1 MGTKYFYARV
11 STQGQNVDRQLIAA
25 NEIGIPKNRIYIDK
39 ESGKNFERKSWLRL
53 MKRLKK
59 GDVLF
64 VKSLD
69 RMGRN
74 YKEILRVW
82 QDLTKDRE
90 IDVVV
95 LDMPILDTRRDKNLL
110 GTFIADLVLQVLSFV
125 AENER
130 ANIIER
136 QRQGIEAAKARG
148 VKFGRRRNALPDN
161 FDETAKK
168 YINGKILIVDAAKTT
183 GMAMSTFRQRA
194 CEKFGPK
201 QRKFVHEKSTLPK
214 NFKDVE
220 AFDAAARDWIAGKG
234 FAKDYSKQLGIERQ
248 TFTKYVAIR
257 FPNYKRISNRRKG
270 PRFDIHDER
279 FVKFAQY
286 WIDGKTTARIA
297 AFQFGINDRTF
308 VSYVRQLFPGKRC
321 SNQNRIIKPNPA
333 NFKELVD
340 DWVNDNLSGRH
351 AAKLAGM
358 SYQTFVKRANEYM

>member
-1 MGTKYFYARV
+1 MNYFYARV
-11 STQGQNVDRQLIAA
+11 STQQQNVDRQLIAA

-59 GDVLF
+59 NDVLF

-130 ANIIER
+130 ANILER
-136 QRQGIEAAKARG
+136 QRQGIEAAMARG

-161 FDETAKK
+161 FDEIAKK
-168 YINGKILIVDAAKTT
+168 YVNGEILVVDAAKTT

-201 QRKFVHEKSTLPK
+201 QRKFVHETSTMPK
-214 NFKDVE
+214 FFKDE
-220 AFDAAARDWIAGKG
+220 KLFDAAANGWLAGENTQRYY
-234 FAKDYSKQLGIERQ
+234 AQQLGINVQ
-248 TFTKYVAIR
+248 TFQKYVNRR
-257 FPNYKRISNRRKG
+257 FPGHERINVRRKG

-308 VSYVRQLFPGKRC
+308 VSYVRQLFPGTRC
-321 SNQNRIIKPNPA
+321 SNKNRIIKPNPA
-333 NFKELVD
+333 NFKEIVD

-351 AAKLAGM
+351 AAKLSGL
-358 SYQTFVKRANEYM
+358 SYQTFVKRAQEYM